1 MLLIRSLVTIESVG
15 RHLDPHFDIAA
26 PARAVSQRALRCA
39 DSIPTGL
46 LNQTTQTVENLQRIG
61 TLLPDLLSQSLDSI
75 KRGELNVRFDLQGFE
90 RLVRQLTRAS
100 NTLAIGIVIA
110 GLLVASSL
118 ALRVG
123 AHVARLLGFR
133 IRHGSQHLARLEH
146 VAKLTEHRIRSLRSW
161 IAASFEERLM
171 AAINGLTARV
181 TVTIQDARV
190 TITEG
195 QLDLDVPR
203 IQVAIP
209 SEDCTE
215 LTRRMMPERFA
226 FPAMEFGLGQRITG
240 VVSHLR
246 GVELQY
252 EGSEIHFK
260 SQAKYHL
267 ELQQNLPVLGWKKIA
282 AISGKVD
289 VPGLIRFRLDNP
301 GAPLPE
307 VDICYEIV
315 PGVPNVLNIP
325 DWAETRSNPTA
336 RPSATRSVSS

>member
-1 MLLIRSLVTIESVG
+1 
-15 RHLDPHFDIAA
+15 
-26 PARAVSQRALRCA
+26 
-39 DSIPTGL
+39 
-46 LNQTTQTVENLQRIG
+46 
-61 TLLPDLLSQSLDSI
+61 
-75 KRGELNVRFDLQGFE
+75 
-90 RLVRQLTRAS
+90 
-100 NTLAIGIVIA
+100 
-110 GLLVASSL
+110 
-118 ALRVG
+118 
-123 AHVARLLGFR
+123 
-133 IRHGSQHLARLEH
+133 
-146 VAKLTEHRIRSLRSW
+146 
-161 IAASFEERLM
+161 M
-171 AAINGLTARV
+171 AAVNGLTARV

-190 TITEG
+190 TITGG
-195 QLDLDVPR
+195 QLDLDAPR

-267 ELQQNLPVLGWKKIA
+267 ELQQNLPVLGWKRIA

-325 DWAETRSNPTA
+325 DWAETSFKPDGQTIRDKIRELLTRRELI
-336 RPSATRSVSS
+336 RPFSRFAGAAFLQKVRTQELTMSTDLTCVRLDFAIVAQVEH